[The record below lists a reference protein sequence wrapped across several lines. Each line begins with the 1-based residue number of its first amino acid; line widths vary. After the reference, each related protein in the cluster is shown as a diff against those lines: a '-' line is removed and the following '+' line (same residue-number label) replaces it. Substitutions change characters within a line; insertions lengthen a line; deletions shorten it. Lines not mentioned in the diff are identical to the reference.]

1 MVALHAFLALAA
13 GFCATV
19 LVIAAIAGLVR
30 GLAPEWT
37 APDQGPSPGYI
48 AVNVGGSFLAAA
60 AGGYV
65 TSWVAKANPLQHV
78 EVLAIILLGFAALSA
93 LQSRGKLPIWYQLLL
108 VVVTPFGALAGGL
121 AQLRAAGIL

>member
-19 LVIAAIAGLVR
+19 VVFAVLAVLVR
-30 GLAPEWT
+30 RLT
-37 APDQGPSPGYI
+37 PDWAVPAIKPAPGYI
-48 AVNVGGSFLAAA
+48 AVNLCGSFLAAA
-60 AGGYV
+60 AGGCA
-65 TSWVAKANPLQHV
+65 TSWAAKANPLQHI
-78 EVLAIILLGFAALSA
+78 EVLAIIFLGFAALSA

-108 VVVTPFGALAGGL
+108 VAITPFGALAGGL

>member
-1 MVALHAFLALAA
+1 MVAMHAFLALAA

-19 LVIAAIAGLVR
+19 AVIAVIAVLVR
-30 GLAPEWT
+30 RLTPDWAAP
-37 APDQGPSPGYI
+37 ASKPAPGYI
-48 AVNVGGSFLAAA
+48 AVNLCGSFLAAA
-60 AGGYV
+60 AGGCV
-65 TSWVAKANPLQHV
+65 TSWAAKANPLQHV

-108 VVVTPFGALAGGL
+108 VAITPFGVLAGGV

>member
-1 MVALHAFLALAA
+1 VALAA

-19 LVIAAIAGLVR
+19 VVIAVISVLVR
-30 GLAPEWT
+30 RLTPDWAAPSSKP
-37 APDQGPSPGYI
+37 APGYI
-48 AVNVGGSFLAAA
+48 TVNLCGSFLAAA
-60 AGGYV
+60 AGGSV
-65 TSWVAKANPLQHV
+65 TSWAAKANPLQHV

-108 VVVTPFGALAGGL
+108 VAIMPFGALAGGL